1 MATRDRARSPIRS
14 RKAKQLAPATL
25 DQRPAPRVGKWLVGD
40 PEWEAMKAIRRNL
53 SHAAAVRECAQLTT
67 QYRRMGTSMANV
79 IIDLDQFIQAL
90 TAKKIPFVL
99 TGAHGIS
106 GWTGRPRATHD
117 IDILVKGGKNFARA
131 VNAIRA
137 LYPQL
142 EARRFAGVM
151 GFFPPGEQH
160 SVVDVTYPH
169 RADNAATLRSA
180 VWVEERNQKYRVPSL
195 EAALAN
201 KYGAMLT
208 PTRDTGKRGQDG
220 VDFYNM
226 VKHSLDEGRPPI
238 DFAVLEA
245 LGEMVWP
252 GGGGQEILRLVEEVK
267 AGKVPNLLT

>member
-1 MATRDRARSPIRS
+1 MGREPGGDSAHRRGHVLVAGGRQRHDAVDRA
-14 RKAKQLAPATL
+14 
-25 DQRPAPRVGKWLVGD
+25 
-40 PEWEAMKAIRRNL
+40 
-53 SHAAAVRECAQLTT
+53 
-67 QYRRMGTSMANV
+67 
-79 IIDLDQFIQAL
+79 
-90 TAKKIPFVL
+90 

-131 VNAIRA
+131 VDAIRA

-151 GFFPPGEQH
+151 GFFPPGEKH

-169 RADNAATLRSA
+169 RADNAATLRTA
-180 VWVEERNQKYRVPSL
+180 VWVEERNQRFRVPSL
-195 EAALAN
+195 EGALAN

-208 PTRDTGKRGQDG
+208 PTRDQIKRGQDG
-220 VDFYNM
+220 VDFAAM
-226 VKHSLDEGRPPI
+226 VKHSMDEGREPI
-238 DFAVLEA
+238 DFAVLAA

-252 GGGGQEILRLVEEVK
+252 GGGGTEILRLVEEVK